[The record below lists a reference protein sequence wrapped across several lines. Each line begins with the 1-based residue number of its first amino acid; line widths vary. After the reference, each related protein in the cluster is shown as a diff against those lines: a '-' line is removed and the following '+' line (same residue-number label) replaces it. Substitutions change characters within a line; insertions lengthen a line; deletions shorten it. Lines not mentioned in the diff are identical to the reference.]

1 MRRLPEVISAPRHTN
16 RSPCSSSRLHENLR
30 AAREVQSGGS
40 RRSEWPRKSRQTPCV
55 DMPVLSLL
63 RVWRPSRKAAGSCS
77 FQNSLELA
85 ILDKWSRYKRKIK
98 KLRINTIDR
107 KSTRLNSSH
116 RTISYAVFCLK
127 KKKKKKITELKM
139 TDEI

>member
-1 MRRLPEVISAPRHTN
+1 H
-16 RSPCSSSRLHENLR
+16 RLHENLR

-98 KLRINTIDR
+98 KLRINTIVMR
-107 KSTRLNSSH
+107 LSTTNIRNRLRRYKH
-116 RTISYAVFCLK
+116 YIIFLPAIL
-127 KKKKKKITELKM
+127 
-139 TDEI
+139 